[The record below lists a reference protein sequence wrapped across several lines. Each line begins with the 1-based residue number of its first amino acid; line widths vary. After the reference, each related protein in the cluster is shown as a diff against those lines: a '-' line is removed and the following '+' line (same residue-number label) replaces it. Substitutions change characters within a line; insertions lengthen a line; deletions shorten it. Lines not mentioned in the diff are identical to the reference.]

1 MIPAVARALHGEALK
16 LKRTLALRMIF
27 VAPALMALL
36 GLLVQSAAIARGRGD
51 LVATLWDSLARGCL
65 TIWALFLMPLLITLE
80 TALLCGLE
88 HGARQWKHVFA
99 LPVPRYAIYL
109 AKYFMVQGLILLS
122 TLVVCLFIV
131 LSGWILILWHPSL
144 AAAGAPPV
152 WSILGHALECWL
164 AAGLILSVN
173 LWIALRWPTFTVA
186 LGAGITGTFF
196 AVFAASSDALRY
208 YPWLL
213 PLNVISSSERV
224 PAALIIGLTG
234 GLVIAVLGGIDFL
247 RREESAPAKLAT
259 RSVVAWVLILAV
271 CAGVAWYADRGL
283 LSSSGEPRTVH
294 FVTVDKGVRLEVL
307 DWGGSGRAVVL
318 LAGLGDTA
326 HVFDKFATKLTGE
339 YHVYGITRRGFGAS
353 SIPAAGYSADR
364 LGDDVL
370 AVIDSLRISRP
381 VLIGHSIAGEE
392 LSSVG
397 SRHPEK
403 VAGLVYLDAAY
414 AYAYYDGSRGDF
426 DIDLSDLRNEL
437 EQLKPG
443 LLRDP
448 RPLIAEIAASLPGV
462 EKVLREQLKN
472 LDAMSGSDA
481 PGPQSAAPARSSTQ
495 SVRPGLAA
503 AQSIT
508 AGEQKYT
515 VIKVPV
521 LAIFALPHDMGPNN
535 QQSEA
540 AEARDINNITGPQ
553 AKAFENQVPS
563 ARVVRLPHADHY
575 VFQSNEADVLR
586 EIDSFIRSLPPN

>member
-1 MIPAVARALHGEALK
+1 MIPVVARALHGETLK

-27 VAPALMALL
+27 IAPALMASLD
-36 GLLVQSAAIARGRGD
+36 LLVQSAAITRGRGD
-51 LVATLWDSLARGCL
+51 LAATLWESDLRGSL

-88 HGARQWKHVFA
+88 HGARQWKQILA
-99 LPVPRYAIYL
+99 LPLPRYAIYL
-109 AKYFMVQGLILLS
+109 SKFLMVQGLILLS
-122 TLVVCLFIV
+122 TLVACLFIV

-152 WSILGHALECWL
+152 GSIVGRALQCWL
-164 AAGLILSVN
+164 AAGLILSAN
-173 LWIALRWPTFTVA
+173 LWVALRWPSFTVA

-196 AVFAASSDALRY
+196 AVFAASAEALKY

-213 PLNVISSSERV
+213 PLNAVTSEDHLPVALLIGIS
-224 PAALIIGLTG
+224 G
-234 GLVIAVLGGIDFL
+234 GVLVAVCGGIDFV
-247 RREESAPAKLAT
+247 RREESAPPNLAR
-259 RSVVAWVLILAV
+259 RSVAAWALVL
-271 CAGVAWYADRGL
+271 AGFGAAALYADREL
-283 LSSSGEPRTVH
+283 LSSPEEPRTVH
-294 FVTVDKGVRLEVL
+294 FVAVDKDVELEVL
-307 DWGGSGRAVVL
+307 DWGGSGRPVVL

-326 HVFDKFATKLTGE
+326 HVFNRFATKLARE

-353 SIPAAGYSADR
+353 SSPASGYSADR

-370 AVIDSLRISRP
+370 AVMDSLKINRP
-381 VLIGHSIAGEE
+381 VLVGHSIAGEE

-414 AYAYYDGSRGDF
+414 WYAYYDRSRGNF
-426 DIDLSDLRNEL
+426 DIDLSELRSKL

-443 LLRDP
+443 VLRDP
-448 RPLIAEIAASLPGV
+448 RPVIGEIAASLPGL

-472 LDAMSGSDA
+472 LDAMSTSDA
-481 PGPQSAAPARSSTQ
+481 PSPQSSAAARPSTQ

-503 AQSIT
+503 AQAIT
-508 AGEQKYT
+508 AGEQKFT
-515 VIKVPV
+515 AINVPI
-521 LAIFALPHDMGPNN
+521 LAIFALPHAIDSGN
-535 QQSEA
+535 QQSTA

-553 AKAFENQVPS
+553 AQAFENAVPT

-586 EIDSFIRSLPPN
+586 EIDHFIRTLP